1 MNDEIKKA
9 WELFLK
15 SVKKSSEAQKLIKKI
30 SSGSVSYQ
38 EAQKYSSLLSELLV
52 NSTSEVFPND
62 SEQVLNALRNTQFC
76 QNYFRQV
83 DSYLNDV
90 QKAINIENDINLN
103 PVKPIVPKQLL
114 DQSVR
119 SSDDYISDIRNFANK
134 VELSSNK
141 HVDTYQQKNAK
152 FQSDAGYGVTVSRTY
167 DGRGLSDGRT
177 CKFCMER
184 VGSKI
189 PYSQAVKKGMFQRH
203 EGCHCVIEYN
213 NNGEKS
219 YQISKGGINS
229 WKLNEKLSQPYKKI
243 VRTEKENISISSRSI
258 RTTINSRKIES
269 YNGIYISDNA
279 TIKPRALHELNKY
292 NNTLV
297 EKYGIQEKPIILI
310 VSNEELNYRV
320 SGLYSPIKNIVIY
333 PPDVTKET
341 QRHEMKHCQQADAY
355 KKNGRIIS
363 ESSYNEYIDEISTMS
378 KNHLNSLGINEENV
392 SELSKYA
399 KDMFELGRF
408 DEVEA
413 EYEALKGDS

>member
-52 NSTSEVFPND
+52 NSTSEVFLND

-152 FQSDAGYGVTVSRTY
+152 FQNDAGYGVTVSRTY

-184 VGSKI
+184 VGFKI
-189 PYSQAVKKGMFQRH
+189 PYPQAVKKGMFQRH

-213 NNGEKS
+213 NNGKKT
-219 YQISKGGINS
+219 YQSGKGGQKSFYKVEEKKRNKTLEFEHKRRVA
-229 WKLNEKLSQPYKKI
+229 KLKHEHYDA
-243 VRTEKENISISSRSI
+243 TEEW
-258 RTTINSRKIES
+258 
-269 YNGIYISDNA
+269 
-279 TIKPRALHELNKY
+279 L
-292 NNTLV
+292 
-297 EKYGIQEKPIILI
+297 
-310 VSNEELNYRV
+310 
-320 SGLYSPIKNIVIY
+320 
-333 PPDVTKET
+333 
-341 QRHEMKHCQQADAY
+341 
-355 KKNGRIIS
+355 
-363 ESSYNEYIDEISTMS
+363 
-378 KNHLNSLGINEENV
+378 
-392 SELSKYA
+392 
-399 KDMFELGRF
+399 
-408 DEVEA
+408 
-413 EYEALKGDS
+413 

>member
-52 NSTSEVFPND
+52 NSTSEIFPND

-152 FQSDAGYGVTVSRTY
+152 FQNDAGYGVTVSRTY

-189 PYSQAVKKGMFQRH
+189 PYLQAVKKGMFQRH

-213 NNGEKS
+213 NNGKKT
-219 YQISKGGINS
+219 YQSGKGGQS
-229 WKLNEKLSQPYKKI
+229 SFVQKESFLLKK
-243 VRTEKENISISSRSI
+243 E
-258 RTTINSRKIES
+258 
-269 YNGIYISDNA
+269 
-279 TIKPRALHELNKY
+279 
-292 NNTLV
+292 
-297 EKYGIQEKPIILI
+297 II
-310 VSNEELNYRV
+310 
-320 SGLYSPIKNIVIY
+320 PHIKN
-333 PPDVTKET
+333 VTKEYFKRNT
-341 QRHEMKHCQQADAY
+341 PAEGSIRADDDYY
-355 KKNGRIIS
+355 KKNNHDEEIAISRWLLKKFGGTIQLITEIETHRIADYEWDGLLWELKTPEKHSKRTFSNQFNSAYEQIMLNPGGMIFDATLLVKNIKMT
-363 ESSYNEYIDEISTMS
+363 ENEIIKECAEEMIKKKFPGDVIIKNGDTIAAILHNTYND
-378 KNHLNSLGINEENV
+378 
-392 SELSKYA
+392 
-399 KDMFELGRF
+399 
-408 DEVEA
+408 
-413 EYEALKGDS
+413 

>member
-189 PYSQAVKKGMFQRH
+189 PYPQAVKKGMFQRH

-213 NNGEKS
+213 NNGKKT
-219 YQISKGGINS
+219 YQSGKGGQKSFYKVEEKKRNKTLEFEHKRRVA
-229 WKLNEKLSQPYKKI
+229 KLNHEHYDATEEWLYNANNHKGIAKEHDEITVNGKTYKYDGKN
-243 VRTEKENISISSRSI
+243 VLLDHNKTEKAIAKMIATKTGKDVLILPRVVEPKNIKCADYMIDGEKWDLK
-258 RTTINSRKIES
+258 TLE
-269 YNGIYISDNA
+269 
-279 TIKPRALHELNKY
+279 
-292 NNTLV
+292 NNTTKHNVYNAIHKKKDQARCFIINIEISGMTLENTIDQVLNDVFRSDRTYFV
-297 EKYGIQEKPIILI
+297 EKMMIVNEKEILK
-310 VSNEELNYRV
+310 V
-320 SGLYSPIKNIVIY
+320 
-333 PPDVTKET
+333 
-341 QRHEMKHCQQADAY
+341 
-355 KKNGRIIS
+355 
-363 ESSYNEYIDEISTMS
+363 
-378 KNHLNSLGINEENV
+378 
-392 SELSKYA
+392 
-399 KDMFELGRF
+399 FE
-408 DEVEA
+408 
-413 EYEALKGDS
+413 K